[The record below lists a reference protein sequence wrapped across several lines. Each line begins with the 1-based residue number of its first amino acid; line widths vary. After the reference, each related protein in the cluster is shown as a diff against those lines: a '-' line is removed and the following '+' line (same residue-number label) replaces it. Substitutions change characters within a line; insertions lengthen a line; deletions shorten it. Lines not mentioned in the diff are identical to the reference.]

1 MSVSAKQF
9 PSPDSPLSDSRDH
22 GQGALNAEWSK
33 SLGRSTNPIVPET
46 TDVFVIGGGPA
57 GLAAA
62 ITARRRGFRVV
73 VADGAQPPIDK
84 ACGEAFLPDGLEAL
98 ERLGIQ
104 VPFGDTYRFYG
115 IRFLTSSLSAEAQFP
130 GCGSGLTVRRTVLHG
145 IMSEHAARLGAD
157 LLWRTSVTGIS
168 RDGVSVGGRFV
179 RARWIVGADG
189 LNSRVRRWANLEAG
203 SKPRMR
209 YAFRR
214 HFNIAPWTDHMEVY
228 WGDRC
233 QGYSVGVGPS
243 QVCVAL
249 ASHDPNLRLE
259 DGLRELPALQA
270 RLRGVATMSSER
282 GAPTGNRQLR
292 RVWRGNVALIGDAS
306 GTVDAITGE
315 GLGMAFSQAAAL
327 AECFVASDLNRY
339 QVEHRRLALRP
350 HWMARMLLLL
360 DGRPGLQQRT
370 LQAFRK
376 HPRVFPRLLGLHV
389 GALPPLDL
397 VRDGIT
403 LGWGLLTA

>member
-1 MSVSAKQF
+1 MTQMV
-9 PSPDSPLSDSRDH
+9 P
-22 GQGALNAEWSK
+22 NA
-33 SLGRSTNPIVPET
+33 

-62 ITARRRGFRVV
+62 ITARRRGFRVI
-73 VADGAQPPIDK
+73 VADGAQPPVDK
-84 ACGEAFLPDGLEAL
+84 ACGEAFLPDGIEAL
-98 ERLGIQ
+98 DRLGIQ
-104 VPFGDTYRFYG
+104 VPFGDTYRFRG
-115 IRFLTSSLSAEAQFP
+115 IRFLTPSLSAEAQFP
-130 GCGSGLTVRRTVLHG
+130 GGGLGLSVRRTILHE
-145 IMSEHAARLGAD
+145 IMSEHAARLGVD

-168 RDGVSVGGRFV
+168 PQGVSLGGRLV

-189 LNSRVRRWANLEAG
+189 TNSRVRRWANLDSG
-203 SKPRMR
+203 IKPRMR

-214 HFNIAPWTDHMEVY
+214 HFGIAPWTDHLEMY

-233 QGYSVGVGPS
+233 QGYSVGVGTG

-249 ASHDPNLRLE
+249 ASHEPNLRLE
-259 DGLRELPALQA
+259 DGLRELPRLQA
-270 RLRGVATMSSER
+270 RLLEAKAISSER
-282 GAPTGNRQLR
+282 GAPTGTRQLR

-315 GLGMAFSQAAAL
+315 GLGLAFSQAAAL
-327 AECFVASDLNRY
+327 AECLAAGDLTRY
-339 QVEHRRLALRP
+339 QAEHRRLALRP
-350 HWMARMLLLL
+350 RWMARMLLLL
-360 DGRPGLQQRT
+360 DRRPALQDRT

-389 GALPPLDL
+389 GALPPLGL
-397 VRDGIT
+397 VRDGLT